1 MWGRLFGTIVR
12 KRSKIS
18 IKKFIAR
25 RNCPK
30 EILSDNRTV
39 FKSQDSQLFCSERGI
54 TWKFHSNGAP
64 WWGGLWER
72 LVGMVKK
79 QLKKSIGRERL
90 PFTEPSTVLFEI
102 ENVLNN
108 RPLSFMYDDDV
119 HEVSTRNSLLYGK
132 RLEFENKCVDEGYLK
147 LLMEMS
153 CE

>member
-1 MWGRLFGTIVR
+1 M
-12 KRSKIS
+12 
-18 IKKFIAR
+18 
-25 RNCPK
+25 
-30 EILSDNRTV
+30 

-54 TWKFHSNGAP
+54 TWKFHLNGAP

-119 HEVSTRNSLLYGK
+119 YEVSTPNSLLYGK
-132 RLEFENKCVDEGYLK
+132 RLEFEKKCVDEGYLK